1 MLFVQNDT
9 YGYAN
14 KYTCYINYEVQ
25 IPVKSYTLCCHIIT
39 ICFNN
44 TVI

>member
-9 YGYAN
+9 NGYAN

-25 IPVKSYTLCCHIIT
+25 IPVNKLYSMLSHTYTLAT
-39 ICFNN
+39 
-44 TVI
+44 

>member
-1 MLFVQNDT
+1 MLFLQNDT

-25 IPVKSYTLCCHIIT
+25 FRVNKLYTMLSHTYTLAT
-39 ICFNN
+39 
-44 TVI
+44 